1 MNEQLSSI
9 VSLLSSCPAA
19 ESTRAFAGILETMP
33 NCVIVTD
40 ASPDYTCMYVNRA
53 ARRAL
58 RQSLQRVSGRPL
70 QQVVRLAERDR
81 LLATLRQATE
91 NGDVTY
97 HRFRPKARSRDGR
110 AQEPGDITGRDWRVY
125 PMKDASGVVRQ
136 LILIVRDRR
145 GRSRWL
151 NAHGLAG
158 AEAREPRALLRV
170 VPGGLDEVT
179 GQLTSREWEVA
190 ELVAQG
196 LTNVAIAQQLFLSR
210 ATVATYV
217 ARLLDKLDATSRVR
231 IAAWV
236 IERRPGRQSP

>member
-1 MNEQLSSI
+1 MNDQLSSI
-9 VSLLSSCPAA
+9 VSLLSSCPAS
-19 ESTRAFAGILETMP
+19 ESVRAFAGILETMP

-40 ASPDYTCMYVNRA
+40 ASPDYNCMYVNRA

-81 LLATLRQATE
+81 LLATLRQATV
-91 NGDVTY
+91 NGDATY
-97 HRFRPKARSRDGR
+97 HRFRPKDRSRGGC
-110 AQEPGDITGRDWRVY
+110 AQEHGDISGRDWRVY
-125 PMKDASGVVRQ
+125 PIKDVSGVVRQ

-151 NAHGLAG
+151 NGRGLTAG
-158 AEAREPRALLRV
+158 DREPRARLHV

-179 GQLTSREWEVA
+179 EQLTSREWEVA

-196 LTNVAIAQQLFLSR
+196 LTNVAIAQRLFLSR

-236 IERRPGRQSP
+236 IERRPGAQSD

>member
-1 MNEQLSSI
+1 MNDQLGSI
-9 VSLLSSCPAA
+9 VSLLSNCSDG
-19 ESTRAFAGILETMP
+19 ESVRAFASILETMP

-40 ASPDYTCMYVNRA
+40 ASPDYNCLYVNRA

-58 RQSLQRVSGRPL
+58 RQSLHRVSGRPL
-70 QQVVRLAERDR
+70 HQVVRLAERDR
-81 LLATLRQATE
+81 LLATLRLATV
-91 NGDVTY
+91 NGDAAY

-125 PMKDASGVVRQ
+125 PMKDVSGVVRQ
-136 LILIVRDRR
+136 LILIVRERR
-145 GRSRWL
+145 ARPRWL
-151 NAHGLAG
+151 NGRGLGVAG
-158 AEAREPRALLRV
+158 DREPRALLRV

-179 GQLTSREWEVA
+179 EQLTSREWEVA

-236 IERRPGRQSP
+236 IERRPGGQTR